1 MGEVIVSLNSKLQIP
16 NLKQIPNPNVQIT
29 KTSLF
34 EIHQGIRNTFEF
46 WILRFI
52 CNLACLREAASA
64 KAGAWSL
71 VLARM
76 LSVQTTNLTKRF
88 GPLTAVKNLNLEV
101 KAGEIFGLVG
111 PDAAG
116 KTTTLRMLC
125 GILPPDEGEARV
137 AGYDIR
143 REVELL
149 KEKVGYLP
157 QRFGLYGDLTVI
169 ENVHFYADLY
179 QVPKKI
185 RKGRIERLLRFANLE
200 PFVKRKAQDLSGGMK
215 QKLGLIS
222 ALIHTPEIL
231 LLDEPT
237 TGVDPLSRRDFWMI
251 LYDLLK
257 EGVTI
262 LFSTSYLDEAE
273 RCSRIGLIYQ
283 GELMIADT
291 PASVKTQMRGTI
303 LELRMEDHQEGMK
316 ILEKTGSFRSIV
328 LSGDKIHVFVDDPLK
343 GEKLIREVLRSE
355 RREVENL
362 TEVRPSLEDV
372 FVSMVKEKKG

>member
-1 MGEVIVSLNSKLQIP
+1 MSSIQTTDL
-16 NLKQIPNPNVQIT
+16 T
-29 KTSLF
+29 KTFDS
-34 EIHQGIRNTFEF
+34 I
-46 WILRFI
+46 
-52 CNLACLREAASA
+52 
-64 KAGAWSL
+64 
-71 VLARM
+71 
-76 LSVQTTNLTKRF
+76 
-88 GPLTAVKNLNLEV
+88 TAVNRLNLEV

-125 GILPPDEGEARV
+125 GILPPDGGEARV

-143 REVELL
+143 KEAELL

-185 RKGRIERLLRFANLE
+185 RKERFERLLHFANLE

-231 LLDEPT
+231 FLDEPT

-291 PASVKTQMRGTI
+291 PASVKARMRGTI
-303 LELRMEDHQEGMK
+303 LELRMEDHQGGMK
-316 ILEKTGSFRSIV
+316 ILEKTGSFRSVV
-328 LSGDKIHVFVDDPLK
+328 LSGDKLHVLVDDPLK

-355 RREVENL
+355 GMEVESL
-362 TEVRPSLEDV
+362 AEVRPSLEDV
-372 FVSMVKEKKG
+372 FVSMVKEKKE